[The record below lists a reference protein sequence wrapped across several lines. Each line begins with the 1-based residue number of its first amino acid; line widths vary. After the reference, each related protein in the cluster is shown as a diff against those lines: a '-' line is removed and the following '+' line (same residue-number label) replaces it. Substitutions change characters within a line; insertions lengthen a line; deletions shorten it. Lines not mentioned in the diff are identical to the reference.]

1 LFKRRR
7 ICLPFFCTPKKMTL
21 TVEEEM
27 QTKTHPLQVWLL
39 FWSFFPKVFFLLNV
53 AWVFPILFSLEV
65 TWVSALISSGRCCR
79 KGVEVHNTL
88 FML

>member
-27 QTKTHPLQVWLL
+27 QTKTHPLQV
-39 FWSFFPKVFFLLNV
+39 
-53 AWVFPILFSLEV
+53 
-65 TWVSALISSGRCCR
+65 
-79 KGVEVHNTL
+79 
-88 FML
+88 